1 MYTLILLSYLS
12 FQEVTPCTIIVFEC
26 KTLEELIYKTLMSVG
41 EQLKFLNCKT
51 SKCLLQQFDEQY
63 T

>member
-12 FQEVTPCTIIVFEC
+12 FQEVTPCTIIVLEC
-26 KTLEELIYKTLMSVG
+26 KTLMSVG
-41 EQLKFLNCKT
+41 EQLKFLNYKT

>member
-12 FQEVTPCTIIVFEC
+12 FQEVTPCTIIALEC

-41 EQLKFLNCKT
+41 EQLKFLNYKT
-51 SKCLLQQFDEQY
+51 SKCLLQRFDEQY

>member
-12 FQEVTPCTIIVFEC
+12 FQEVTPCTIIVLEC

-41 EQLKFLNCKT
+41 EQLKFLNYKT
-51 SKCLLQQFDEQY
+51 SKCL
-63 T
+63 